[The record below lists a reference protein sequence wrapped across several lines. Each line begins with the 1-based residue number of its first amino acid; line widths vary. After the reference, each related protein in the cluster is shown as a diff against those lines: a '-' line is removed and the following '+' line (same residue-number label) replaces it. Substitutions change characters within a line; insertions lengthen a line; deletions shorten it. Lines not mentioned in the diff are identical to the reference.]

1 MELLRQ
7 IEGQQR
13 DLDEIRELTQEI
25 HDVLLIESATVRE
38 ENFTAIEHTLAHYYL
53 IEGDASSGF
62 ASYDKVSERDRR
74 ALVGP
79 VTVLAEELS
88 TLRGLLGLN

>member
-38 ENFTAIEHTLAHYYL
+38 ENFTAIHSELSLRGAGGHRGTGTSFFVGGAPY
-53 IEGDASSGF
+53 APPAAKPRAPRTPAQPRSQ
-62 ASYDKVSERDRR
+62 SER
-74 ALVGP
+74 
-79 VTVLAEELS
+79 
-88 TLRGLLGLN
+88 